1 MCLWSQQLAADVEAG
16 RLCSE
21 RNYHD
26 RNFPHLQVLIRAD
39 GDVSAVEGI
48 QIPGRLSRLDEDKRY
63 AYLIDVA
70 DTFSPWAHG
79 RAQARQKL
87 YQEQQWQQISYQS
100 LIDELGSTKGNSEE
114 TDGTVHQ

>member
-1 MCLWSQQLAADVEAG
+1 MMLPRELI
-16 RLCSE
+16 
-21 RNYHD
+21 HD
-26 RNFPHLQVLIRAD
+26 RKVMKQGVNFPHLQVLIRAD

-48 QIPGRLSRLDEDKRY
+48 QIPGRLSRLDDDKQY